1 MRNQSKNILG
11 IICLA
16 TGITV
21 LLSMIL
27 PNWIWTALTSFVLIG
42 CGIALFLY

>member
-1 MRNQSKNILG
+1 MRNQSKGVLG
-11 IICLA
+11 VICLA
-16 TGITV
+16 TGAAV

-42 CGIALFLY
+42 CGVALFLY